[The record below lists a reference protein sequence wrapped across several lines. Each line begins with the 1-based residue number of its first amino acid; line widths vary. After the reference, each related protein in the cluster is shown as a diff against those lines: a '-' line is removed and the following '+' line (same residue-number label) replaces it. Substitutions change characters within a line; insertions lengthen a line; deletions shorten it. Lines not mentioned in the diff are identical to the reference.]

1 MGLNDEGC
9 DSSILKAT
17 LLEIGSLIVKVG
29 SLRLCEIYSIDTFF
43 YPLLGEESLLSFNVS
58 YLLTQCFENLFFLT
72 FAIYEK
78 FHLNVIVI
86 MLCNVYI

>member
-29 SLRLCEIYSIDTFF
+29 SLRLCEIYSIDTLF

-58 YLLTQCFENLFFLT
+58 YLLTRCFENLYFT
-72 FAIYEK
+72 FAIYKK

-86 MLCNVYI
+86 MLCNVYK